1 MKKIKISFIGAG
13 NIIEQHLRVFKSFNN
28 VELTGIHSRTK
39 AKAKKLALKYGIKYI
54 SGSIKELYS
63 QSNSD
68 IVVIGVSIQNT
79 KNVCVKASKYPWKC
93 LVEKPIGVNLKEAI
107 NLRKKIKYKKSFY
120 VALNR
125 NHFSSTNKL
134 MNLLSLDNSA
144 RLIQIWDQQKTTGI
158 DKDYPKKVIKNFM
171 YANSIHLVDYIRT
184 LARGKIKS
192 IRKLFKHKK
201 KDINFISKIIYF
213 TSGDI
218 VIFNSIWNRPGP
230 WEINVSTD
238 RYFIELNP
246 LEELRYRDN
255 LGKKKFF
262 YFKKQNVDV
271 KYKPGFYNQAKEILK
286 EVRNL
291 SNKSVSFDDVIKT
304 KKLINKIF

>member
-107 NLRKKIKYKKSFY
+107 NLRKK
-120 VALNR
+120 
-125 NHFSSTNKL
+125 
-134 MNLLSLDNSA
+134 
-144 RLIQIWDQQKTTGI
+144 
-158 DKDYPKKVIKNFM
+158 
-171 YANSIHLVDYIRT
+171 
-184 LARGKIKS
+184 
-192 IRKLFKHKK
+192 
-201 KDINFISKIIYF
+201 
-213 TSGDI
+213 
-218 VIFNSIWNRPGP
+218 
-230 WEINVSTD
+230 
-238 RYFIELNP
+238 
-246 LEELRYRDN
+246 
-255 LGKKKFF
+255 
-262 YFKKQNVDV
+262 
-271 KYKPGFYNQAKEILK
+271 
-286 EVRNL
+286 
-291 SNKSVSFDDVIKT
+291 
-304 KKLINKIF
+304 

>member
-1 MKKIKISFIGAG
+1 M
-13 NIIEQHLRVFKSFNN
+13 
-28 VELTGIHSRTK
+28 
-39 AKAKKLALKYGIKYI
+39 
-54 SGSIKELYS
+54 
-63 QSNSD
+63 
-68 IVVIGVSIQNT
+68 
-79 KNVCVKASKYPWKC
+79 
-93 LVEKPIGVNLKEAI
+93 
-107 NLRKKIKYKKSFY
+107 
-120 VALNR
+120 
-125 NHFSSTNKL
+125 
-134 MNLLSLDNSA
+134 
-144 RLIQIWDQQKTTGI
+144 
-158 DKDYPKKVIKNFM
+158 
-171 YANSIHLVDYIRT
+171 
-184 LARGKIKS
+184 
-192 IRKLFKHKK
+192 
-201 KDINFISKIIYF
+201 
-213 TSGDI
+213 
-218 VIFNSIWNRPGP
+218 NRPGP